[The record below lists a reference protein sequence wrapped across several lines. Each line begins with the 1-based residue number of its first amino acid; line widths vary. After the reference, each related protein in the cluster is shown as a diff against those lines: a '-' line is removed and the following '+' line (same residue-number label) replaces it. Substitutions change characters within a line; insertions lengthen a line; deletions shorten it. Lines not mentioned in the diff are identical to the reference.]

1 MDPGYTLGYNNIVVN
16 TATNARSEQD
26 LPDPS
31 SGSIR
36 RLPVRFEAEAD
47 LGWPRLTNDLTW
59 LLYYYYL

>member
-31 SGSIR
+31 ELWFNQKAASEI
-36 RLPVRFEAEAD
+36 
-47 LGWPRLTNDLTW
+47 
-59 LLYYYYL
+59 